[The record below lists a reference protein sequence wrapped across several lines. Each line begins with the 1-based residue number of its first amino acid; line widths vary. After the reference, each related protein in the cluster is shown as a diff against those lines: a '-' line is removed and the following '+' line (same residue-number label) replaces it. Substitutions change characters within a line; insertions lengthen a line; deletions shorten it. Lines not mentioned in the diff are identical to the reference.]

1 MVSWKTRL
9 IDKHASV
16 EVRWWRRA
24 HVGWPLHLFR
34 ALLAVSDLKL
44 RRVTPC
50 VLTKAIHHGV
60 EVAVGHVEKV
70 INVIKHLYVAVQVDQ
85 LLILHKL
92 IYNQRN
98 QMKIDMVYVLVAQSK
113 LVTTFQKTEK
123 ISMLISCVNFCSN
136 YFI

>member
-9 IDKHASV
+9 IDKHAGV

-24 HVGWPLHLFR
+24 HVCWPLHLFR

-60 EVAVGHVEKV
+60 EVAVGHVKQV
-70 INVIKHLYVAVQVDQ
+70 INVIKHLYIAIQVNQ

-92 IYNQRN
+92 KNKEPN
-98 QMKIDMVYVLVAQSK
+98 EHMVCTCCTIEISYDFPKHKQFYVDLV
-113 LVTTFQKTEK
+113 F
-123 ISMLISCVNFCSN
+123 ISFSI
-136 YFI
+136 

>member
-16 EVRWWRRA
+16 EVRWRRRA
-24 HVGWPLHLFR
+24 HVSWPLHLFR
-34 ALLAVSDLKL
+34 ALLAVSDLIL
-44 RRVTPC
+44 RRVTPS

-98 QMKIDMVYVLVAQSK
+98 QMKIDMVYICTCCTIEISYDFPK
-113 LVTTFQKTEK
+113 KKKKTENL
-123 ISMLISCVNFCSN
+123 SFDLMC
-136 YFI
+136 